1 MTEQYRV
8 EASIILTDGSTGNV
22 IVSDIVESRDAADA
36 RSKMEA
42 VLFENKINKGAICV
56 QLDGNYG
63 KWSVIPTRSIRSI
76 TVYVARIFEE
86 LYDD

>member
-8 EASIILTDGSTGNV
+8 EASIIFTDGSKHTV
-22 IVSDIVESRDAADA
+22 IVSDIIKSKSLADDRA
-36 RSKMEA
+36 HMEA
-42 VLFENKINKGAICV
+42 VFLSNKINKGSIVA

-76 TVYVARIFEE
+76 TVYVAQIFEE

>member
-1 MTEQYRV
+1 MTYRV
-8 EASIILTDGSTGNV
+8 EAQIILTDGSTGNA
-22 IVSDIVESRDAADA
+22 IMSDIIESKDVADDRA
-36 RSKMEA
+36 NLEA
-42 VLFENKINKGAICV
+42 VLFSNKINKGSICA
-56 QLDGNYG
+56 QLDGN